1 MPFTESLDSGTQ
13 GVSKVAAM
21 RVGGIFRHIGV
32 ITALAG
38 ALLISGGVAD
48 AYPPDEPEVT
58 IDDPT
63 PEPGGPVVVTVDG
76 CEPGETV
83 TFTLGDST
91 ATTVCDADGTA
102 TGVVDA
108 PDSSGTYQGTA
119 LLASGASLPFQVVVA
134 SQVVPQ
140 PTTPVTLPSTGSE
153 SNQILPLAVGLL
165 LAGAGLLGVAS
176 LRRRR
181 LAH

>member
-1 MPFTESLDSGTQ
+1 
-13 GVSKVAAM
+13 M
-21 RVGGIFRHIGV
+21 RLRDLARHLSV
-32 ITALAG
+32 ITVAAG
-38 ALLISGGVAD
+38 ALVLSGGVAE

-58 IDDPT
+58 VDDPT
-63 PEPGGPVVVTVDG
+63 PDPGGPVVVTVDG

-83 TFTLGDST
+83 TFTLGDATDT
-91 ATTVCDADGTA
+91 ATCGDDGTA
-102 TGVVDA
+102 TGELDA
-108 PDSSGTYQGTA
+108 PESAGTYQGTA
-119 LLASGASLPFQVVVA
+119 LLASGASLPFQVVVE

-153 SNQILPLAVGLL
+153 SGQMIPLAVGLS

-181 LAH
+181 LAD